1 MQDDKNGENFILT
14 LSVILNSSIELYNS
28 QLSQI
33 IS

>member
-1 MQDDKNGENFILT
+1 MQDDKNGKNFILK